1 MVPSIQPGRRKID
14 PSCRPQYQKLIDG
27 DSIYTCSKFTSERE
41 PRLGDSI
48 FRPSKKFK
56 KSLMVEHGPWFL
68 DLEPVLE
75 RRDQGRHRLWKRQK
89 NKRLK
94 RISSA
99 ARPNPQQAGPQQANS
114 QHADPQQTDPQLQTA
129 YSQRTDRLTAE
140 PQHTDLQ
147 PTDLQPTDLQPTDL
161 QHTDLQ
167 QTDLRAAYLPQADPQ
182 HAISQHANLQQAD
195 LHQADDE
202 DADRTITLAAFG
214 TQGTCSLPIDNTVE
228 FPPRAVTP
236 GQSIQTSDLLRSIH
250 HEAATFYSSHNV
262 LSIPTPHRGPRPKNW
277 EEPIAMARALDG
289 SALVAI
295 GVLLEEIAKDQVESA
310 L

>member
-1 MVPSIQPGRRKID
+1 MAP
-14 PSCRPQYQKLIDG
+14 
-27 DSIYTCSKFTSERE
+27 
-41 PRLGDSI
+41 
-48 FRPSKKFK
+48 
-56 KSLMVEHGPWFL
+56 
-68 DLEPVLE
+68 
-75 RRDQGRHRLWKRQK
+75 GRHRLWKRQK

-99 ARPNPQQAGPQQANS
+99 ARPNPQQADPQQANS
-114 QHADPQQTDPQLQTA
+114 QHADPQQTHPQLQTA
-129 YSQRTDRLTAE
+129 SSQRTDRLTAE
-140 PQHTDLQ
+140 PQHTY
-147 PTDLQPTDLQPTDL
+147 L

-167 QTDLRAAYLPQADPQ
+167 QTDLRIAYLPQADLQ
-182 HAISQHANLQQAD
+182 HAKSQHANLQQAD

-202 DADRTITLAAFG
+202 DADRTITLTAFG
-214 TQGTCSLPIDNTVE
+214 TQGTCSLPLDNTVE

-236 GQSIQTSDLLRSIH
+236 DLPSSDLLRSIH

>member
-14 PSCRPQYQKLIDG
+14 PSCRPQYQKLMDG

-99 ARPNPQQAGPQQANS
+99 ARPNPQQA
-114 QHADPQQTDPQLQTA
+114 
-129 YSQRTDRLTAE
+129 
-140 PQHTDLQ
+140 
-147 PTDLQPTDLQPTDL
+147 
-161 QHTDLQ
+161 
-167 QTDLRAAYLPQADPQ
+167 AYLPQADPQ

-236 GQSIQTSDLLRSIH
+236 VAPEQDLLRSIH